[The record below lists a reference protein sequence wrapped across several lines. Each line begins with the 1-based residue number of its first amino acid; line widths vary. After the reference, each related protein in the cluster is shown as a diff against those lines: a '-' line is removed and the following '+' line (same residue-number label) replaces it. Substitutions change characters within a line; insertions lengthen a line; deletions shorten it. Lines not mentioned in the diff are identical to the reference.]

1 MSSSYPWL
9 EPLRAY
15 PRELVLACA
24 ALALAGVLWV
34 VAKIIKWS
42 IYALAL
48 AAFVITTVLL
58 ALWLWE

>member
-1 MSSSYPWL
+1 MSSPDSLL

-34 VAKIIKWS
+34 AAKLIKWS

-48 AAFVITTVLL
+48 AAFAITTVLL